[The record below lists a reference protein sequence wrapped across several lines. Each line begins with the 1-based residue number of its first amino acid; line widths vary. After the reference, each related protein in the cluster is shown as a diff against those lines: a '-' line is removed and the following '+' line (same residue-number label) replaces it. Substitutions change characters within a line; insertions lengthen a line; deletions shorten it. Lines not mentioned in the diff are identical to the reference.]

1 MLLEE
6 LGLAWFGFV
15 FFYLSRVLGVE
26 LPVLEGSA
34 CRHAQRRN
42 LGSILNQT
50 AEVHNPSTRPLTRKK
65 KSSNR
70 ASRKKKQIS
79 SYVLYPVDPS
89 FCRHTTIRSSSL
101 QVSYCTRTIN
111 LELSWPPKLTR
122 IPRPRFVLTA
132 ADRKWPRASTKQ
144 N

>member
-1 MLLEE
+1 LLLEE

-65 KSSNR
+65 KFVQSSI
-70 ASRKKKQIS
+70 KKKEANIL
-79 SYVLYPVDPS
+79 V
-89 FCRHTTIRSSSL
+89 
-101 QVSYCTRTIN
+101 RT
-111 LELSWPPKLTR
+111 LPCGSELL
-122 IPRPRFVLTA
+122 
-132 ADRKWPRASTKQ
+132 
-144 N
+144 